1 MLNKFMQL
9 LDLKLCNKHTKS
21 ARVLLNPD
29 KLRVPMKMPKQKVER
44 EILAESL
51 KFMKRIR

>member
-21 ARVLLNPD
+21 ARILLNPD
-29 KLRVPMKMPKQKVER
+29 ELRVPMKMPKQKVER